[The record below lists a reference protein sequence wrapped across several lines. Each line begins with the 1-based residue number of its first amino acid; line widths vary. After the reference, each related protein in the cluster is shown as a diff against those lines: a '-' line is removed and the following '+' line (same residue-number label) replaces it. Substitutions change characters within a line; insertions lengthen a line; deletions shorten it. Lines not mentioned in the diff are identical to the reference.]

1 MGRAGLRALLQSDN
15 WRAFC
20 LSHTVMLRAILFPE
34 NIILMRASSSLPLSL
49 VLGVLLSCACVL
61 PSASAAKASRP
72 PVEAFFG
79 NAEFGGA
86 TLSPSGRYL
95 AARSGAPGKPMRLM
109 VVDLQD
115 NSVKVAAAFADSDV
129 RDFQW
134 VNDERLVFDVMDRN
148 IGPGDMYFAAGL
160 FAVNRDGEGFLQLA
174 ARRVGRGVTKGST
187 LAQKRMLPWNTFML
201 PQPGSQDS
209 EYIYVVAP
217 EFDNAGR
224 VVNNNLLR
232 LNTVTGLSQLVDRP
246 GKVSKWRL
254 GQDGEPRLASVL
266 RDDRLILYYR
276 APGSQSW
283 RQLYQAVAFQRDD
296 AAFTPLG
303 FGPDG
308 LLYVEANNGNDTS
321 ALYTVDTATGK
332 LSPAPV
338 LNAPGYDFQGSLVA
352 NKDKLLGV
360 NLLTDARENVWLD
373 DGMKAVQ
380 AKIDQ
385 QLPNTINLITVARN
399 PQAAHVLVESYSDVQ
414 PPVFW
419 LADIKT
425 GKLNKVGESHAAIKP
440 AEMSGQQFV
449 RYKARDGRAIPALL
463 TLPASAA
470 PKNLPL
476 VLLVHGGPFV
486 RGTEMGWE
494 AQAQFLASRGYAVLE
509 PEYRGS
515 TGYGHAHFR
524 AGWKQWGLSMQDDI
538 ADGARWAIQ
547 QGYADAGRICIAG
560 GSYGGYAAL
569 MGVVNDP
576 GLYRCAI
583 DWMGVTDINLLHDG
597 HWSAVS
603 DASDAYLQ
611 YGLPV
616 LVGDQARDAAQLQAT
631 SPIQQAA
638 RIKAPLLLAYG
649 GVDHRVPLYHGTL
662 FRDAVK
668 KHNSAVDW
676 VEYPDEGHG
685 LTLEAN
691 RIDFWTRVEKFLDQ
705 NIGSGAK

>member
-1 MGRAGLRALLQSDN
+1 MALSPLRSVPLRLALGI
-15 WRAFC
+15 A
-20 LSHTVMLRAILFPE
+20 
-34 NIILMRASSSLPLSL
+34 
-49 VLGVLLSCACVL
+49 LSCMLAAA
-61 PSASAAKASRP
+61 PAGAAQASPPPAA
-72 PVEAFFG
+72 AFFG

-95 AARSGAPGKPMRLM
+95 AARTGAPGKPLRLM

-115 NSVKVAAAFADSDV
+115 NSVKTVAAFTDSDIHN
-129 RDFQW
+129 FQW
-134 VNDERLVFDVMDRN
+134 VNDERLVFDVTDRN
-148 IGPGDMYFAAGL
+148 VAPGDMHFAAGL
-160 FAVNRDGEGFLQLA
+160 FAVNRDGEAFLQLA
-174 ARRVGRGVTKGST
+174 ARRTGRGVVKSST
-187 LAQKRMLPWNTFML
+187 LAQKRMLPWHTFML

-209 EYIYVVAP
+209 PFIYVEST
-217 EFDNAGR
+217 EFDHAGR
-224 VVNNNLLR
+224 EVNNNLLR
-232 LNTVTGLSQLVDRP
+232 LDTLTGLSQLVERP
-246 GKVSKWRL
+246 GKVSKWML
-254 GQDGEPRLASVL
+254 GQDGEPRLATVL
-266 RDDRLILYYR
+266 KDDKLTLYYR
-276 APGSQSW
+276 APGSQGW
-283 RQLYQAVAFQRDD
+283 RQLYQAVAFRGDNG
-296 AAFTPLG
+296 AFTPLG

-308 LLYVEANNGNDTS
+308 LLYVEANNGRDTS
-321 ALYTVDTATGK
+321 ALYTVDTASGK

-338 LNAPGYDFQGSLVA
+338 LTAPGYDFEGHLVA

-360 NLLTDARENVWLD
+360 RLLTDARDNVWFD
-373 DGMKAVQ
+373 AGMKAVQ
-380 AKIDQ
+380 EKIDQ
-385 QLPNTINLITVARN
+385 QLPNTINLITPARN
-399 PQAAHVLVESYSDVQ
+399 PQAAHMLVESYSDVQ

-440 AEMSGQQFV
+440 AEMGGQQFV
-449 RYKARDGRAIPALL
+449 RYKARDGREIPALL
-463 TLPASAA
+463 TLPAGAS

-476 VLLVHGGPFV
+476 VMLVHGGPFV
-486 RGTEMGWE
+486 RGTEMGWK

-515 TGYGHAHFR
+515 TGFGNAHFR
-524 AGWKQWGLSMQDDI
+524 AGWKQWGLGMQDDI
-538 ADGARWAIQ
+538 ADGARWAAR
-547 QGYADAGRICIAG
+547 QGYADPDRICIAG

-569 MGVVNDP
+569 MGVVKDP
-576 GLYRCAI
+576 GLYRCAV

-616 LVGDQARDAAQLQAT
+616 LVGDQVRDAAQLQAT

-649 GVDHRVPLYHGTL
+649 GVDRRVPLYHGTL

-668 KHNSAVDW
+668 KHNNAVEW

-685 LTLEAN
+685 LALEAD

-705 NIGSGAK
+705 NIGAGRKPAQP